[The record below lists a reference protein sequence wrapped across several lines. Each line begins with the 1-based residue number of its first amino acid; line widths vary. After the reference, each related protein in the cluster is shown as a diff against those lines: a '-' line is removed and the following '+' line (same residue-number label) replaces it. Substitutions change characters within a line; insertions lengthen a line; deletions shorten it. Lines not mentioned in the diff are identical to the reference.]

1 MVFSETSLFTRQ
13 IIQLFTDDDYRQLQD
28 ALSIR
33 PDMGALIPKSGGLRK
48 LRWGLRKQGKRG
60 GIRVIYYWAVAQ
72 DQILMLAMY
81 PKNVQSNLS
90 HAQLKVLRQV
100 IEEEYR

>member
-1 MVFSETSLFTRQ
+1 MIFLETSLFTRQ
-13 IIQLFTDDDYRQLQD
+13 VARLFTDEEYRQLQ
-28 ALSIR
+28 AMLSIR
-33 PDMGALIPKSGGLRK
+33 PEMGSLIPGGGGLRK
-48 LRWGLRKQGKRG
+48 VRWGFRKQGKRG
-60 GIRVIYYWAVAQ
+60 GVRVIYYWAVAQ